1 MNERTGEIT
10 TRSELS
16 RDTAA
21 QVSFTVEARDVRAVN
36 PPPIQQTATG
46 RAVLTVSNQ
55 LRNPIPRHMK
65 FCFSV
70 KILQCGRNYITAG
83 FM

>member
-1 MNERTGEIT
+1 MDERTGVVT

-36 PPPIQQTATG
+36 PPPVQQTASGT
-46 RAVLTVSNQ
+46 L
-55 LRNPIPRHMK
+55 
-65 FCFSV
+65 
-70 KILQCGRNYITAG
+70 
-83 FM
+83 